1 MPNVNIVVLA
11 GHLTRDPE
19 LRYTPNGAAV
29 CDFSLAVNRRWT
41 DNAGQK
47 KEDVSFIDCVA
58 WAKTAELVSTHL
70 KKGSA
75 ALVEGEIRQ
84 ERWEDSATGGQ
95 RSRVKV
101 NVARVT
107 FLGRKVDDASPGRP
121 ADEPAVDE
129 NIPF

>member
-1 MPNVNIVVLA
+1 MANVNIVVLA
-11 GHLTRDPE
+11 GNLTRDPE
-19 LRYTPNGAAV
+19 LRHTPSGAAV

-58 WAKTAELVSTHL
+58 WAKTAELVSTYL

-84 ERWEDSATGGQ
+84 ERWEDNATGGQ
-95 RSRVKV
+95 RSRIKV
-101 NVARVT
+101 NVARVQ
-107 FLGRKVDDASPGRP
+107 FLGRRDDGGGAPARP
-121 ADEPAVDE
+121 EETIDE